1 MKIIL
6 IIHRAL
12 KLTASNSFLILVYSD
27 YIYKLEIILV
37 ESRDFPLKDNAKS
50 FNVNFIVT
58 QSGYSDFESVC
69 IMDSE
74 IRLILLPANATFV
87 CFASI
92 LLLFFDF
99 KLALLF

>member
-1 MKIIL
+1 MKITL
-6 IIHRAL
+6 IIQRAL

-58 QSGYSDFESVC
+58 QSGY
-69 IMDSE
+69 
-74 IRLILLPANATFV
+74 
-87 CFASI
+87 
-92 LLLFFDF
+92 
-99 KLALLF
+99 